1 MTANI
6 RYSSKVTHNNRR
18 IKELGNRADALAFVT
33 RAQSKLYQMQRSASG
48 KAAASKLGEAA
59 SFLNRRTEKI
69 LIDIFGGGKVSTT
82 SGGFN
87 PDFVINEQLEEF
99 KLVSVREDEAGQ
111 LGISKKVQIG
121 GGEGIKLQRKGR
133 QELITGFVTNQ
144 QGDAKATKQEFG
156 VSRFVRSLIKNK
168 NDSNAIYKILSGK
181 GKAAGAIRA
190 SMTTKA
196 NFINIPVVVNTS
208 RGKEVQNRRLVFSWR
223 DIGKCVKKGTFKF
236 TVIDNSENDFINF
249 DGYFTASVIKKGLNA
264 VDREQ
269 QRSLTSTRPGELGQ
283 IILELIEM
291 LTALPSDPSNQ
302 LFLDFVQDFSFAN
315 EFSFLRT
322 NSAKIVG
329 GRMNIKRG
337 KAKRGGQAFMSGA
350 DISAMIQQRLGKKM
364 PKGPRRGPPL
374 SPNFLTE
381 RTGEFR
387 RSVRVIPNYRKSLIR
402 FFYNPLYGVHVGTD
416 RDPDVFVPQTIRE
429 VMLGLY
435 KRNFRVVRGF

>member
-6 RYSSKVTHNNRR
+6 RYSSKVSKDGQR
-18 IKELGNRADALAFVT
+18 ILELGNRPDALAFSIKG
-33 RAQSKLYQMQRSASG
+33 QSKLFELQRKATG
-48 KAAASKLGEAA
+48 TAAATTLGKAA

-69 LIDIFGGGKVSTT
+69 LIDIFGAGKVSTT

-99 KLVSVREDEAGQ
+99 KLISAREDEAGQ
-111 LGISKKVQIG
+111 LGISKKVQLA
-121 GGEGIKLQRKGR
+121 GGEGIRLQRKGR

-144 QGDAKATKQEFG
+144 QGQATPTKEEFG

-168 NDSNAIYKILSGK
+168 NDSNAIYKTLSGK

-190 SMTTKA
+190 SMTAKA
-196 NFINIPVVVNTS
+196 NFINIPVVVTTS
-208 RGKEVQNRRLVFSWR
+208 RGKEVQNRRLVFSWK

-236 TVIDNSENDFINF
+236 TVIDNSANDFINF
-249 DGYFTASVIKKGLNA
+249 DGYFTASVIKRGLNA
-264 VDREQ
+264 IDREQ
-269 QRSLTSTRPGELGQ
+269 QRSLSSTRPGELGQ
-283 IILELIEM
+283 VILELIEI
-291 LTALPSDPSNQ
+291 LTALPSGPSNQ

-315 EFSFLRT
+315 EFSFLKT

-374 SPNFLTE
+374 SPNILTE
-381 RTGEFR
+381 RTGAFR
-387 RSVRVIPNYRKSLIR
+387 RSVRVIPNYRKSLVR